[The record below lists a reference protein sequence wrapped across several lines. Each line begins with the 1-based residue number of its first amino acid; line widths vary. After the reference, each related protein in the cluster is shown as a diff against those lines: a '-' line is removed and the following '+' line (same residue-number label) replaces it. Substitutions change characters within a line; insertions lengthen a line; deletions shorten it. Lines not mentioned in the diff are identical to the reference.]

1 MTTALNETK
10 HDNEVLDIARPI
22 SLPDYEN
29 KIINISD
36 SEKDSEFIRILL
48 IEDNQDIVQ
57 LIQEELIGNNGN
69 IRFKL
74 EFAECLSAGIEH
86 INNRGA
92 DVILLDVTLP
102 DIQGID
108 TLIELKKN
116 VPDIPIIVHSNHDD
130 ESFAVKAIQE
140 GAQDY
145 LVKGRT
151 EGDFLVRSIRYSI
164 ERHQMLKK
172 MKQTQEELRQFAHY
186 DNLTGLPNRKLLYDH
201 LSKAIARARRENN
214 IMAVMYLDLD
224 NFKIINDRLGHAI
237 GDVLLQSVT
246 KRITSCM
253 RQSDIISRQGGD
265 EFIIIL
271 DDIGSKEY
279 ISIVAERII
288 DTLSDVYVLEGKE
301 LSISTSMGISIC
313 PEDSFDID
321 ILINKADV
329 AMYNAKEQGGNNYK
343 FSVSE

>member
-10 HDNEVLDIARPI
+10 HDNEVLDHALSI
-22 SLPDYEN
+22 SLPDCKN
-29 KIINISD
+29 KVVNISD
-36 SEKDSEFIRILL
+36 NKKDSEIIRVLL
-48 IEDNQDIVQ
+48 IEDNQDCAQ
-57 LIQEELIGNNGN
+57 LIQEELIENYGN

-74 EFAECLSAGIEH
+74 EFAERLSTGIEH

-102 DIQGID
+102 DIQGVD

-145 LVKGRT
+145 LVKGRV
-151 EGDFLVRSIRYSI
+151 ERDLLVRSIRYSI
-164 ERHQMLKK
+164 ERHQMLKELN
-172 MKQTQEELRQFAHY
+172 QAHEELRQLAHY
-186 DNLTGLPNRKLLYDH
+186 DSLTGLLNRRLLYDH
-201 LSKAIARARRENN
+201 LSKAIARAHRENN
-214 IMAVMYLDLD
+214 IVAVMYLDLD
-224 NFKIINDRLGHAI
+224 EFKIINDKFGHAL
-237 GDVLLQSVT
+237 GDDLLQSVA
-246 KRITSCM
+246 KRIKGCM
-253 RQSDIISRQGGD
+253 RESDVISRQGGD
-265 EFIIIL
+265 EFIIVL

-279 ISIVAERII
+279 ISLIAERIRA
-288 DTLSDVYVLEGKE
+288 TLSDVYVLEGKE
-301 LSISTSMGISIC
+301 LSISSSIGISIC
-313 PEDSFDID
+313 PEDGFDID